1 MFVLLINSCALFGG
15 STYVN
20 SWLGINYLVIAASFT
35 ILAFLY
41 MLSRFFPG
49 ATKSKVSSL
58 LKVDMAQL
66 MLSVVIILILLGM
79 SQLTCNITSSLS
91 QTLVGTS
98 LSPFQYADF
107 YIGNLAM
114 NTGLKLLGTIY
125 RTSVTYAIDASVLT
139 KIGEAS
145 PLHSLGNA
153 SVVGVDINIGQ
164 DFGAAYG
171 SLSDVYF
178 DLFAPFTIVAIGAL
192 FLQYISLPLIEFTAF
207 VVVLPV
213 ALVLR
218 SISLTGSGLRT
229 TANAFLAIAIAAY
242 LVYPLMIA
250 FNAYAIHWIFSGNN
264 PLYGCTGCIS
274 TAYSLNNLPSS
285 SFFNSVSSQGA
296 TFDGITTPA
305 ISSLIGSTYFS
316 NLGAQ
321 FDPIY
326 VVSSAQTLIT
336 EISQFI
342 FTAIFMFGIDITVT
356 IGFAMGLANG
366 LNSGVE
372 GAGSFWGSL

>member
-1 MFVLLINSCALFGG
+1 
-15 STYVN
+15 
-20 SWLGINYLVIAASFT
+20 
-35 ILAFLY
+35 
-41 MLSRFFPG
+41 MLSNFFPG
-49 ATKSKVSSL
+49 ATKSKVSNL
-58 LKVDMAQL
+58 LKVDITQL
-66 MLSVVIILILLGM
+66 MLSIVIILILLGM

-114 NTGLKLLGTIY
+114 NTGLKLLGSIY
-125 RTSVTYAIDASVLT
+125 STSVTYAIDSRVLT
-139 KIGEAS
+139 TIGETS
-145 PLHSLGNA
+145 PLAHLGNA
-153 SVVGVDINIGQ
+153 SVIGVNINIGQ

-178 DLFAPFTIVAIGAL
+178 DLFAPFTILSIGAL

-207 VVVLPV
+207 VVVLPI

-250 FNAYAIHWIFSGNN
+250 FNSYAINWIFSGNN

-274 TAYSLNNLPSS
+274 TAYSLNNIPS
-285 SFFNSVSSQGA
+285 SFFNSVSSQGV
-296 TFDGITTPA
+296 TFDGVTTPA

-316 NLGAQ
+316 DLGAQ
-321 FDPIY
+321 FDPSY
-326 VVSSAQTLIT
+326 VISSAQTSIT
-336 EISQFI
+336 EISQFL

-356 IGFAMGLANG
+356 IVYEEAVHVVCGLVG
-366 LNSGVE
+366 HVRYYDP
-372 GAGSFWGSL
+372 

>member
-1 MFVLLINSCALFGG
+1 MFVLLINGCALFGG

-20 SWLGINYLVIAASFT
+20 SWLSINYLVIAVSFL
-35 ILAFLY
+35 ILALLY
-41 MLSRFFPG
+41 MLSNFFPG
-49 ATKSKVSSL
+49 ATKSKVSNL
-58 LKVDMAQL
+58 LKVDITQL
-66 MLSVVIILILLGM
+66 MLSIVIILILLGM

-114 NTGLKLLGTIY
+114 NTGLKLLGSIY
-125 RTSVTYAIDASVLT
+125 STSVTYAIDSRVLT
-139 KIGEAS
+139 TIGETS
-145 PLHSLGNA
+145 PLAHLGNA
-153 SVVGVDINIGQ
+153 SVIGVNINIGQ

-178 DLFAPFTIVAIGAL
+178 DLFAPFTILSIGAL

-207 VVVLPV
+207 VVVLPI

-250 FNAYAIHWIFSGNN
+250 FNSYAINWIFSGNN

-274 TAYSLNNLPSS
+274 TAYSLNNIPS
-285 SFFNSVSSQGA
+285 SFFNSVSSQGV
-296 TFDGITTPA
+296 TFDGVTTPA

-316 NLGAQ
+316 HMGAQ
-321 FDPIY
+321 FDPSY
-326 VVSSAQTLIT
+326 VISSAQTSIT
-336 EISQFI
+336 EISQFL

-356 IGFAMGLANG
+356 IGFAMGLAKG

-372 GAGSFWGSL
+372 GAGSFWSSI

>member
-1 MFVLLINSCALFGG
+1 MIINGCALCGG

-20 SWLGINYLVIAASFT
+20 SWLSINYLVIAASFS

-58 LKVDMAQL
+58 LKVDMTQL
-66 MLSVVIILILLGM
+66 MLSIVIILILLGM

-114 NTGLKLLGTIY
+114 NTGLKLLGNIY
-125 RTSVTYAIDASVLT
+125 STSVTYAIDARVLT
-139 KIGEAS
+139 DIGEVS
-145 PLHSLGNA
+145 PLAHLGNA
-153 SVVGVDINIGQ
+153 SVVGVDIVIGQ

-178 DLFAPFTIVAIGAL
+178 DLFAPFTIMAIGAL

-207 VVVLPV
+207 VVVLPI

-285 SFFNSVSSQGA
+285 FFNSVSSQGV

-316 NLGAQ
+316 DLGAQ
-321 FDPIY
+321 FDPSY
-326 VVSSAQTLIT
+326 VISSAQSSIT

-356 IGFAMGLANG
+356 IGFAMGLAKG

-372 GAGSFWGSL
+372 GAGSFWGSI

>member
-1 MFVLLINSCALFGG
+1 MFVLLINGCALFGG

-20 SWLGINYLVIAASFT
+20 SWLSINYLVIAVSFL
-35 ILAFLY
+35 ILALLY
-41 MLSRFFPG
+41 MLSNFFPG
-49 ATKSKVSSL
+49 ATKSKVSNL
-58 LKVDMAQL
+58 LKVDITQL
-66 MLSVVIILILLGM
+66 MLSIVIILILLGM

-114 NTGLKLLGTIY
+114 NTGLKLLGSIY
-125 RTSVTYAIDASVLT
+125 STSVTYAIDSRVLT
-139 KIGEAS
+139 TIGETS
-145 PLHSLGNA
+145 PLAHLGNA
-153 SVVGVDINIGQ
+153 SVIGVNINIGQ

-178 DLFAPFTIVAIGAL
+178 DLFAPFTILSIGAL

-207 VVVLPV
+207 VVVLPI

-250 FNAYAIHWIFSGNN
+250 FNSYAINWIFSGNN

-274 TAYSLNNLPSS
+274 TAYSLNNIPS
-285 SFFNSVSSQGA
+285 SFFNSVSSQGV
-296 TFDGITTPA
+296 TFDGVTTPA

-316 NLGAQ
+316 DLGAQ
-321 FDPIY
+321 FDPSY
-326 VVSSAQTLIT
+326 VISSAQTSIT
-336 EISQFI
+336 EISQFL

-356 IGFAMGLANG
+356 IGFAMGLAKG

-372 GAGSFWGSL
+372 GAGSFWSSI

>member
-1 MFVLLINSCALFGG
+1 MLINSCALFGG

-20 SWLGINYLVIAASFT
+20 SWLSINYLVIAVSFSV
-35 ILAFLY
+35 LAFLY
-41 MLSRFFPG
+41 MLSKLFPG
-49 ATKSKVSSL
+49 ATQSKVSNL
-58 LKVDMAQL
+58 LRVDITQL
-66 MLSVVIILILLGM
+66 MLSIVIILVLLGM
-79 SQLTCNITSSLS
+79 SQLTCNITASLS
-91 QTLVGTS
+91 QTLAGTS

-114 NTGLKLLGTIY
+114 NTGLKLLGNIY
-125 RTSVTYAIDASVLT
+125 STSVTYAIDGRVLST
-139 KIGEAS
+139 IGETSAFN
-145 PLHSLGNA
+145 LLNA
-153 SVVGVDINIGQ
+153 TVVGVKFTMGQ

-178 DLFAPFTIVAIGAL
+178 DLFAPFTILSIGTL

-207 VVVLPV
+207 VVVLPI

-274 TAYSLNNLPSS
+274 SAYSLNNLPSS
-285 SFFNSVSSQGA
+285 FFNSMSSQGV
-296 TFDGITTPA
+296 TFEGITTPA
-305 ISSLIGSTYFS
+305 LSSLIGSTYFS
-316 NLGAQ
+316 DLGAQ
-321 FDPIY
+321 FDPSY
-326 VVSSAQTLIT
+326 VISTAQASIT

-342 FTAIFMFGIDITVT
+342 FSAIFMFGIDITVT
-356 IGFAMGLANG
+356 IGFAMGLAKG
-366 LNSGVE
+366 LNSGIE
-372 GAGSFWGSL
+372 GAGSFWGSI

>member
-20 SWLGINYLVIAASFT
+20 SWLSINYLVIAVSFSV
-35 ILAFLY
+35 LAFLY
-41 MLSRFFPG
+41 MLSKLFPG
-49 ATKSKVSSL
+49 ATQSKVSNL
-58 LKVDMAQL
+58 LRVDITQL
-66 MLSVVIILILLGM
+66 MLSIVIILVLLGM
-79 SQLTCNITSSLS
+79 SQLTCNITASLS
-91 QTLVGTS
+91 QTLAGTS

-114 NTGLKLLGTIY
+114 NTGLKLLGNIY
-125 RTSVTYAIDASVLT
+125 STSVTYAIDGRVLST
-139 KIGEAS
+139 IGETSAFN
-145 PLHSLGNA
+145 LLNA
-153 SVVGVDINIGQ
+153 TVVGVKFTMGQ

-178 DLFAPFTIVAIGAL
+178 DLFAPFTILSIGTL

-207 VVVLPV
+207 VVVLPI

-274 TAYSLNNLPSS
+274 SAYSLNNLPSS
-285 SFFNSVSSQGA
+285 FFNSMSSQGV
-296 TFDGITTPA
+296 TFEGITTPA
-305 ISSLIGSTYFS
+305 LSSLIGSTYFS
-316 NLGAQ
+316 DLGAQ
-321 FDPIY
+321 FDPSY
-326 VVSSAQTLIT
+326 VISTAQASIT

-342 FTAIFMFGIDITVT
+342 FSAIFMFGIDITVT
-356 IGFAMGLANG
+356 IGFAMGLAKG
-366 LNSGVE
+366 LNSGIE
-372 GAGSFWGSL
+372 GAGSFWGSI

>member
-1 MFVLLINSCALFGG
+1 MFVLIINGCALFGG

-20 SWLGINYLVIAASFT
+20 SWLSINYLVIAASFS

-58 LKVDMAQL
+58 LKVDMTQL
-66 MLSVVIILILLGM
+66 MLSIVIILILLGM

-114 NTGLKLLGTIY
+114 NTGLKLLGNIY
-125 RTSVTYAIDASVLT
+125 STSVTYAIDARVLT
-139 KIGEAS
+139 DIGEVS
-145 PLHSLGNA
+145 PLAHLGNA
-153 SVVGVDINIGQ
+153 SVVGVDIVIGQ

-178 DLFAPFTIVAIGAL
+178 DLFAPFTIMAIGAL

-207 VVVLPV
+207 VVVLPI

-285 SFFNSVSSQGA
+285 FFNSVSSQGV

-316 NLGAQ
+316 DLGAQ
-321 FDPIY
+321 FDPSY
-326 VVSSAQTLIT
+326 VISSAQSSIT

-356 IGFAMGLANG
+356 IGFAMGLAKG

-372 GAGSFWGSL
+372 GAGSFWGSI